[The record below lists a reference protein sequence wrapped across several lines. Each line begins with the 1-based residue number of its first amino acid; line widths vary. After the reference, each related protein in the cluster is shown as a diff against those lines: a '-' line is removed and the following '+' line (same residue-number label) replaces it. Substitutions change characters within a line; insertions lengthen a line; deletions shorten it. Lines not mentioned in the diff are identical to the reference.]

1 MIDEKKYIM
10 TKIVNVVNDKSNSKN
25 QNIINE
31 MTNLCILA
39 IIFSDFE
46 IELFFEINHF
56 GPNFQKTIL
65 IQTLSFCCDRQKEQE
80 NYISLKYQF
89 WILKMYNKIIT
100 TEKLN
105 ETLSNNEIEESLESL
120 KKYIDK
126 NIFEKSEEKFKILF
140 LKIYY
145 EIGIYFF
152 YNNDFN
158 NMKIAFDFLLNNIDK
173 ILNKKKLYFDENNI
187 KKLLKFCEI
196 NKNEM
201 DIDEKEEE
209 IENYDY
215 LEKKYN
221 LDLSNF
227 DLDNN
232 IIEKDFKTK
241 MESIKI
247 EDNNEN
253 NNENHYKIKS
263 QELIENSSL
272 EFNLK
277 YSENLLFL
285 TFENIS
291 YLKEANEF
299 INLFKNHLNN
309 LSTKNNISKTEEIE
323 ILNNK
328 KELSYYSILLI
339 ILETFFN
346 NENKLRK
353 NFLKNLSK
361 TILRN
366 TLTDNLNISGLIH
379 CLILNFK
386 ENFKGIYNYFND
398 FVEFFQSELSKNKVE
413 TIKQIVL
420 IARILSIFNLVLNED
435 KNEIIIE
442 NELYKN
448 LITIF
453 LFWLGIDKEKN
464 ILYILI
470 ESLKIVDYLYILK
483 IIYLGIVKFI
493 IEKKQLNEK
502 ENFEI
507 YDIIYDIKPKL
518 FKTDFFIEYEIKNCT
533 NETIKNKKINFKT
546 DNLNIN
552 FELNNIETYIN
563 KLFNLLFLI
572 EKKISFFDKNLNNE
586 KILERKNEMNFYK
599 IVDIKNLEDNNIN
612 FKINYVLNDYL
623 NLLKIKFEKFK
634 QDYFSLDIIDNYNI
648 VSEYYK
654 NFKEL
659 LDNDYLLKLIYILS
673 KNNKFFE
680 AVIFAQYLKK
690 IDSNNLVYKLLKNFI
705 LDNNINYDY
714 FQFIWKTVY
723 FEYLSNFYYNKKN
736 DEALKKIKLYFKRI
750 SNHQFFKGHP
760 LRKHFKIINF
770 FKIIDNIY

>member
-173 ILNKKKLYFDENNI
+173 IINKKKLYFDENNI
-187 KKLLKFCEI
+187 KKLLKFCET
-196 NKNEM
+196 NQNEM
-201 DIDEKEEE
+201 DIDEKEEN
-209 IENYDY
+209 ENYDY

-227 DLDNN
+227 DLENN
-232 IIEKDFKTK
+232 IIEKNFKTK

-247 EDNNEN
+247 ENNNEN
-253 NNENHYKIKS
+253 NENNYKLKY
-263 QELIENSSL
+263 QDLIENSSL
-272 EFNLK
+272 DFNLK

-309 LSTKNNISKTEEIE
+309 LSTKNNISKTEEID

-398 FVEFFQSELSKNKVE
+398 FVEFFQSDLSKNKVE

-453 LFWLGIDKEKN
+453 LFWLGIEKEKN

-552 FELNNIETYIN
+552 FELNNIEIFIN

-599 IVDIKNLEDNNIN
+599 IVDIKNLEENNNN

-634 QDYFSLDIIDNYNI
+634 QDYFSLDIIDNYN
-648 VSEYYK
+648 VVNEYYK

>member
-158 NMKIAFDFLLNNIDK
+158 NMKISFDFLLNNIDK
-173 ILNKKKLYFDENNI
+173 ILNKKKLYFNENDI

-201 DIDEKEEE
+201 EVDDEKED
-209 IENYDY
+209 ENFDY

-221 LDLSNF
+221 LNLSNF
-227 DLDNN
+227 DLENN
-232 IIEKDFKTK
+232 LFEKDFKTK
-241 MESIKI
+241 METIKI

-253 NNENHYKIKS
+253 NSEKNIYKIKS

-309 LSTKNNISKTEEIE
+309 LSTKNNISKTEEID

-353 NFLKNLSK
+353 NFLKNLSN
-361 TILRN
+361 TILKN

-386 ENFKGIYNYFND
+386 QNFKGIYNYFND

-435 KNEIIIE
+435 KNEIVIE

-453 LFWLGIDKEKN
+453 LFWLGIENEKN
-464 ILYILI
+464 ILFILI

-493 IEKKQLNEK
+493 VEKKQLNEK

-518 FKTDFFIEYEIKNCT
+518 FKTDFFIEKELNNCS
-533 NETIKNKKINFKT
+533 NETIKNKKIIFKT

-552 FELNNIETYIN
+552 FELNNIENYIN

-599 IVDIKNLEDNNIN
+599 IVDIKNLDENNVN
-612 FKINYVLNDYL
+612 FNLNYVLNDYL
-623 NLLKIKFEKFK
+623 NLLKIRFEKFK
-634 QDYFSLDIIDNYNI
+634 QKYFSLDVIDNYNI
-648 VSEYYK
+648 VSEYYSK
-654 NFKEL
+654 FKEL

-680 AVIFAQYLKK
+680 AVIFTQYIKK
-690 IDSNNLVYKLLKNFI
+690 IDCNNLVYKLLKNFI
-705 LDNNINYDY
+705 LDNNINYDF

-723 FEYLSNFYYNKKN
+723 FEYLSNFYYNKNN

>member
-253 NNENHYKIKS
+253 NNENNYKIKS

-453 LFWLGIDKEKN
+453 LFWLGIEKEKN

-552 FELNNIETYIN
+552 FELNNIEIYIN

-634 QDYFSLDIIDNYNI
+634 QDYFSLDIIDNYN
-648 VSEYYK
+648 VVNEYYK

>member
-173 ILNKKKLYFDENNI
+173 IINKKKLYFDENNI
-187 KKLLKFCEI
+187 KKLLKFCET
-196 NKNEM
+196 NQNEM

-227 DLDNN
+227 DLENN

-247 EDNNEN
+247 ENNNEN
-253 NNENHYKIKS
+253 NENNYKLKY
-263 QELIENSSL
+263 QDLIENSSL
-272 EFNLK
+272 DFNLK

-309 LSTKNNISKTEEIE
+309 LSTKNNISKTEEID

-398 FVEFFQSELSKNKVE
+398 FVEFFQSDLSKNKVE

-453 LFWLGIDKEKN
+453 LFWLGIEKEKN

-552 FELNNIETYIN
+552 FELNNIEIYIN

-599 IVDIKNLEDNNIN
+599 IVDIKNLEENNNN

-634 QDYFSLDIIDNYNI
+634 QDYFSLDIIDNYN
-648 VSEYYK
+648 VVNEYYK

>member
-187 KKLLKFCEI
+187 KKLLKFCET
-196 NKNEM
+196 NQNEM
-201 DIDEKEEE
+201 DIDEKEEN
-209 IENYDY
+209 ENYDY

-453 LFWLGIDKEKN
+453 LFWLGIEKEKN

-648 VSEYYK
+648 VNEYYK

>member
-173 ILNKKKLYFDENNI
+173 IINKKKLYFDENNI
-187 KKLLKFCEI
+187 KKLLKFCET
-196 NKNEM
+196 NQNEM

-227 DLDNN
+227 DLENN
-232 IIEKDFKTK
+232 IIEKNFKTK

-247 EDNNEN
+247 ENNNEN
-253 NNENHYKIKS
+253 NENNYKLKY
-263 QELIENSSL
+263 QDLIENSSL
-272 EFNLK
+272 DFNLK

-309 LSTKNNISKTEEIE
+309 LSTKNNISKTEEID

-398 FVEFFQSELSKNKVE
+398 FVEFFQSDLSKNKVE

-453 LFWLGIDKEKN
+453 LFWLGIEKEKN

-552 FELNNIETYIN
+552 FELNNIEIFIN

-599 IVDIKNLEDNNIN
+599 IVDIKNLEENNNN

-634 QDYFSLDIIDNYNI
+634 QDYFSLDIIDNYN
-648 VSEYYK
+648 VVNEYYK

>member
-173 ILNKKKLYFDENNI
+173 IINKKKLYFDENNI
-187 KKLLKFCEI
+187 KKLLKFCES
-196 NKNEM
+196 NQNEM

-227 DLDNN
+227 DLENN
-232 IIEKDFKTK
+232 IIEKDFKSK

-247 EDNNEN
+247 ENNNEN
-253 NNENHYKIKS
+253 NENNYKLKY
-263 QELIENSSL
+263 QDLIENSSL
-272 EFNLK
+272 DFNLK

-309 LSTKNNISKTEEIE
+309 LSTKNNISKTEEID

-398 FVEFFQSELSKNKVE
+398 FVEFFQSDLSKNKVE

-420 IARILSIFNLVLNED
+420 IARILSIFKLFLNED

-453 LFWLGIDKEKN
+453 LFWLGIEKEKN

-552 FELNNIETYIN
+552 FELNNIEIYIN

-572 EKKISFFDKNLNNE
+572 EKKVSFFDKNLNNE

-599 IVDIKNLEDNNIN
+599 IVDIKNLEENNNN

-634 QDYFSLDIIDNYNI
+634 QDYFSLDIIDNYN
-648 VSEYYK
+648 VVNEYYK

>member
-10 TKIVNVVNDKSNSKN
+10 TKIVKVVNDKSNSKN

-187 KKLLKFCEI
+187 KKLLKFCET
-196 NKNEM
+196 NQNEM

-227 DLDNN
+227 DLENN

-247 EDNNEN
+247 ENNNEN
-253 NNENHYKIKS
+253 NENNYKLKY
-263 QELIENSSL
+263 QDLIENSSL
-272 EFNLK
+272 DFNLK

-309 LSTKNNISKTEEIE
+309 LSTKNNISKTEEID

-398 FVEFFQSELSKNKVE
+398 FVEFFQSDLSKNKVE

-453 LFWLGIDKEKN
+453 LFWLGIEKEKN

-533 NETIKNKKINFKT
+533 NEIIKNKKINFKT

-552 FELNNIETYIN
+552 FELNNIEIYIN

-572 EKKISFFDKNLNNE
+572 EKKYLFLI
-586 KILERKNEMNFYK
+586 KI
-599 IVDIKNLEDNNIN
+599 
-612 FKINYVLNDYL
+612 
-623 NLLKIKFEKFK
+623 
-634 QDYFSLDIIDNYNI
+634 
-648 VSEYYK
+648 
-654 NFKEL
+654 
-659 LDNDYLLKLIYILS
+659 
-673 KNNKFFE
+673 
-680 AVIFAQYLKK
+680 
-690 IDSNNLVYKLLKNFI
+690 
-705 LDNNINYDY
+705 
-714 FQFIWKTVY
+714 
-723 FEYLSNFYYNKKN
+723 
-736 DEALKKIKLYFKRI
+736 
-750 SNHQFFKGHP
+750 
-760 LRKHFKIINF
+760 
-770 FKIIDNIY
+770 

>member
-253 NNENHYKIKS
+253 NNENHYKIKY

-648 VSEYYK
+648 VNEYYK

>member
-227 DLDNN
+227 DLENN

-247 EDNNEN
+247 ENNNEN
-253 NNENHYKIKS
+253 NENNYKLKY
-263 QELIENSSL
+263 QDLIENSSL
-272 EFNLK
+272 DFNLK

-586 KILERKNEMNFYK
+586 KILEKKNEMNFYK

-648 VSEYYK
+648 VNEYYK

>member
-173 ILNKKKLYFDENNI
+173 IINKKKLYFDENNI
-187 KKLLKFCEI
+187 KKLLKFCES
-196 NKNEM
+196 NQNEM

-227 DLDNN
+227 DLENN

-247 EDNNEN
+247 ENNNEN
-253 NNENHYKIKS
+253 NENNYKLKY
-263 QELIENSSL
+263 QDLIENSSL
-272 EFNLK
+272 DFNLK

-309 LSTKNNISKTEEIE
+309 LSTKNNISKTEEID

-453 LFWLGIDKEKN
+453 LFWLGIEKEKN

-599 IVDIKNLEDNNIN
+599 IVDIKNLEENNNN

-648 VSEYYK
+648 VNEYYK

>member
-173 ILNKKKLYFDENNI
+173 IINKKKLYFDENNI

-253 NNENHYKIKS
+253 NNENHYKIKY

-398 FVEFFQSELSKNKVE
+398 FVEFFQSDLSKNKVE

-453 LFWLGIDKEKN
+453 LFWLGIEKEKN

-552 FELNNIETYIN
+552 FELNNIEIYIN

-599 IVDIKNLEDNNIN
+599 IVDIKNLEENNNN

-634 QDYFSLDIIDNYNI
+634 QDYFSLDIIDNYN
-648 VSEYYK
+648 VVNEYYK

>member
-158 NMKIAFDFLLNNIDK
+158 NMKISFDFLLNNIDK
-173 ILNKKKLYFDENNI
+173 ILNKKKLYFNENDI

-201 DIDEKEEE
+201 EVDDEKED
-209 IENYDY
+209 ENFDY

-221 LDLSNF
+221 LNLSNF
-227 DLDNN
+227 DLENN
-232 IIEKDFKTK
+232 LFEKDFKTK
-241 MESIKI
+241 METIKI

-253 NNENHYKIKS
+253 NSEKNIYKIKS

-353 NFLKNLSK
+353 NFLKNLSN
-361 TILRN
+361 TILKN

-386 ENFKGIYNYFND
+386 QNFKGIYNYFND

-435 KNEIIIE
+435 KNEIVIE

-453 LFWLGIDKEKN
+453 LFWLGIENEKN
-464 ILYILI
+464 ILFILI

-493 IEKKQLNEK
+493 VEKKQLNEK

-518 FKTDFFIEYEIKNCT
+518 FKTDFFIEKELNNCS
-533 NETIKNKKINFKT
+533 NETIKNKKIIFKT

-552 FELNNIETYIN
+552 FELNNIENYIN

-599 IVDIKNLEDNNIN
+599 IVDIKNLDENNVN
-612 FKINYVLNDYL
+612 FNLNYVLNDYL
-623 NLLKIKFEKFK
+623 NLLKIRFEKFK
-634 QDYFSLDIIDNYNI
+634 QKYFSLDVIDNYNI
-648 VSEYYK
+648 VSEYYSK
-654 NFKEL
+654 FKEL

-680 AVIFAQYLKK
+680 AVIFTQYIKK
-690 IDSNNLVYKLLKNFI
+690 IDCNNLVYKLLKNFI
-705 LDNNINYDY
+705 LDNNINYDF

-723 FEYLSNFYYNKKN
+723 FEYLSNFYYNKNN

>member
-173 ILNKKKLYFDENNI
+173 IINKKKLYFDENNI
-187 KKLLKFCEI
+187 KKLLKFCET
-196 NKNEM
+196 NQNEM

-227 DLDNN
+227 DLENN

-247 EDNNEN
+247 ENNNEN
-253 NNENHYKIKS
+253 NENNYKLKY
-263 QELIENSSL
+263 QDLIENSSL
-272 EFNLK
+272 DFNLK

-309 LSTKNNISKTEEIE
+309 LSTKNNISKTEEID

-398 FVEFFQSELSKNKVE
+398 FVEFFQSDLSKNKVE

-453 LFWLGIDKEKN
+453 LFWLGIEKEKN

-533 NETIKNKKINFKT
+533 NEIIKNKKINFKT

-552 FELNNIETYIN
+552 FELNNIEIYIN

-599 IVDIKNLEDNNIN
+599 IVDIKNLEENNN
-612 FKINYVLNDYL
+612 DFKINYVLNDYL

-634 QDYFSLDIIDNYNI
+634 QDYFSLDIIDNYN
-648 VSEYYK
+648 VVNEYYK

>member
-173 ILNKKKLYFDENNI
+173 IINKKKLYFDENNI
-187 KKLLKFCEI
+187 KKLLKFCES
-196 NKNEM
+196 NQNEM

-227 DLDNN
+227 DLENN
-232 IIEKDFKTK
+232 IIEKDFKSK

-247 EDNNEN
+247 ENNNEN
-253 NNENHYKIKS
+253 NENNYKLKY
-263 QELIENSSL
+263 QDLIENSSL
-272 EFNLK
+272 DFNLK

-309 LSTKNNISKTEEIE
+309 LSTKNNISKTEEID

-398 FVEFFQSELSKNKVE
+398 FVEFFQSDLSKNKVE

-453 LFWLGIDKEKN
+453 LFWLGIEKEKN

-552 FELNNIETYIN
+552 FELNNIEIYIN

-572 EKKISFFDKNLNNE
+572 EKKVSFFDKNLNNE

-599 IVDIKNLEDNNIN
+599 IVDIKNLEENNNN

-634 QDYFSLDIIDNYNI
+634 QDYFSLDIIDNYN
-648 VSEYYK
+648 VVNEYYK

>member
-10 TKIVNVVNDKSNSKN
+10 TKIGNVVNDKSNSKN

-173 ILNKKKLYFDENNI
+173 IINKKKLYFDENNI
-187 KKLLKFCEI
+187 KKLLKFCET
-196 NKNEM
+196 NQNEM

-227 DLDNN
+227 DLENN

-247 EDNNEN
+247 ENNNEN
-253 NNENHYKIKS
+253 NENNYKLKY
-263 QELIENSSL
+263 QDLIENSSL
-272 EFNLK
+272 DFNLK

-309 LSTKNNISKTEEIE
+309 LSTKNNISKTEEID

-398 FVEFFQSELSKNKVE
+398 FVEFFQSDLSKNKVE

-453 LFWLGIDKEKN
+453 LFWLGIEKEKN

-533 NETIKNKKINFKT
+533 NEIIKNKKINFKT

-552 FELNNIETYIN
+552 FELNNIEIYIN

-599 IVDIKNLEDNNIN
+599 IVDIKNLEENNNN

-634 QDYFSLDIIDNYNI
+634 QDYFSLDIIDNYN
-648 VSEYYK
+648 VVNEYYK

>member
-1 MIDEKKYIM
+1 
-10 TKIVNVVNDKSNSKN
+10 
-25 QNIINE
+25 
-31 MTNLCILA
+31 
-39 IIFSDFE
+39 
-46 IELFFEINHF
+46 
-56 GPNFQKTIL
+56 
-65 IQTLSFCCDRQKEQE
+65 
-80 NYISLKYQF
+80 
-89 WILKMYNKIIT
+89 
-100 TEKLN
+100 
-105 ETLSNNEIEESLESL
+105 
-120 KKYIDK
+120 
-126 NIFEKSEEKFKILF
+126 
-140 LKIYY
+140 
-145 EIGIYFF
+145 
-152 YNNDFN
+152 
-158 NMKIAFDFLLNNIDK
+158 
-173 ILNKKKLYFDENNI
+173 
-187 KKLLKFCEI
+187 
-196 NKNEM
+196 
-201 DIDEKEEE
+201 
-209 IENYDY
+209 
-215 LEKKYN
+215 
-221 LDLSNF
+221 
-227 DLDNN
+227 
-232 IIEKDFKTK
+232 

-253 NNENHYKIKS
+253 NNENNYKIKS

-398 FVEFFQSELSKNKVE
+398 FVEFFQSDLSKNKVE

-453 LFWLGIDKEKN
+453 LFWLGIEKEKN

-634 QDYFSLDIIDNYNI
+634 QDYFSLDIIDNYN
-648 VSEYYK
+648 VVNEYYK

>member
-253 NNENHYKIKS
+253 NNENHYKIKF